1 MSNFFCF
8 SSMTRQPASVSTL
21 PNLPGLS
28 QMLVSGLSLLYPDLA
43 TPSGA

>member
-21 PNLPGLS
+21 PNLRGLS
-28 QMLVSGLSLLYPDLA
+28 QMLVYPVCLSFILI
-43 TPSGA
+43 